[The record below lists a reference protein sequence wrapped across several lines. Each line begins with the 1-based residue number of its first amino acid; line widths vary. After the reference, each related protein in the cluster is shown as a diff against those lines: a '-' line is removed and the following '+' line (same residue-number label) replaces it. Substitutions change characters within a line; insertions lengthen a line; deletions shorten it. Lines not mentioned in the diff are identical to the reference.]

1 MVTGQPLKYL
11 YFIFPQLRES
21 FKDLKKKF
29 NNMKFNYS
37 KKAERARNLKTL
49 RIQIQ
54 QVEGYSE
61 KMQVPVVYSS

>member
-1 MVTGQPLKYL
+1 MVC
-11 YFIFPQLRES
+11 FQLRES

-37 KKAERARNLKTL
+37 KKTEKARNLKTL

-54 QVEGYSE
+54 QVDAYSE
-61 KMQVPVVYSS
+61 KMQVTIIVVESWPA